1 MHLFLDVPIQ
11 KKLRRITMLTTS
23 VALLLTGV
31 ALVVYELVTY
41 RSVMTRE
48 LMSLADVIGANSA
61 AALTFNDP
69 KAAEETLSAL
79 RKDSRVTLAAIYT
92 KEGNI
97 FATYQQG
104 PQGKE
109 AIPVSPRAEGS
120 ALEGRKLI
128 IFHSIVLDRE
138 TIGSL
143 YIQADTREALARLW
157 TSGMIVLGVL
167 LASSLVALF
176 LASTLEG
183 VISQP
188 IVNLAHTAAIVSE
201 KQDYSVRVA
210 GSRQDELGQL
220 IDGFNEMLAQVQRR
234 DIALQ
239 EAHDRLE
246 GAVEERTR
254 QLQEAKQRA
263 EEASQHKSLFLS
275 NMSHEL
281 RTPLNSIIGF
291 ASLLQDPAICSL
303 DEKQIRFVKHIA
315 SSGDHLLALIN
326 DLLDFSKVEAG
337 KLRLQFQFFS
347 LREAIEAAIYA
358 IRPQAEQK
366 QQALELSIHDDM
378 RTIDADPT
386 RFRQILY
393 NLLSNAVKFTPA
405 GGRISVTAK
414 IISSSE
420 TGVPSSQPET
430 LDPQPSTLDPGDFVE
445 IAVSD
450 TGLGIERADIAKLF
464 QLFTQLE
471 PALTKQFQGTGLG
484 LALTKQL
491 VEMHGGSIWATSE
504 GLGRGSTFTV
514 RLPLSSYKHPEVGG

>member
-1 MHLFLDVPIQ
+1 MRLFRDVSIQ
-11 KKLRRITMLTTS
+11 KKLRRITMLTTGI
-23 VALLLTGV
+23 ALLLAGV
-31 ALVVYELVTY
+31 VFVVHDVVEY
-41 RSVMTRE
+41 RSAMTRE
-48 LMSLADVIGANSA
+48 LTSTADIIGVNNT
-61 AALTFNDP
+61 AALAFNDSR
-69 KAAEETLSAL
+69 AAEETLHAL
-79 RKDSRVTLAAIYT
+79 RADPRITLAVIYT
-92 KEGNI
+92 KEGNV
-97 FATYQQG
+97 FATYQRG
-104 PQGKE
+104 NLE
-109 AIPVSPRAEGS
+109 EDAIPVKLQADGS
-120 ALEGRKLI
+120 ALEKRRLI
-128 IFHSIVLDRE
+128 MFRPII
-138 TIGSL
+138 IGKERVGTL
-143 YIQADTREALARLW
+143 YIQADTQEMYARLRV
-157 TSGMIVLGVL
+157 GAMIVAGVL
-167 LASSLVALF
+167 LASSLVAVF
-176 LASTLEG
+176 LSSKLEG
-183 VISQP
+183 LISQP
-188 IVNLAHTAAIVSE
+188 ILNLAQVAAIVSE
-201 KQDYSVRVA
+201 KQDYSVRAV
-210 GSRQDELGQL
+210 GSSQDELGQL

-246 GAVEERTR
+246 DAVEERTR

-303 DEKQIRFVKHIA
+303 DEKHIRFVKHIA

-514 RLPLSSYKHPEVGG
+514 RLPLSSYKHLEVGG